1 MIYQG
6 ESGSINFFFK
16 NRLIVS
22 RPLTKEITVDYYENS
37 RDNVIREVMEAG
49 WSIQRQINFH
59 KQFLKTCRYKEM
71 IKEPTQE
78 DLTIMLITGLILI
91 KLRQIDPDGDRE
103 GLLIMGPKKKK
114 SSQIGRAHV

>member
-37 RDNVIREVMEAG
+37 RDNVIREAMEAG
-49 WSIQRQINFH
+49 WSLKRQINFH
-59 KQFLKTCRYKEM
+59 KGFLKTCRYTDM
-71 IKEPTQE
+71 IKQPDE
-78 DLTIMLITGLILI
+78 DDLNIILITGLILI

-114 SSQIGRAHV
+114 SSL

>member
-22 RPLTKEITVDYYENS
+22 RPLTKEITVEYYENS
-37 RDNVIREVMEAG
+37 RDNVIREALEAG
-49 WSIQRQINFH
+49 WSIQRQIAFH
-59 KQFLKTCRYKEM
+59 KGFLKTCRYKEM
-71 IKEPTQE
+71 LKDPSND

-91 KLRQIDPDGDRE
+91 KFRQIDPEGDRE

-114 SSQIGRAHV
+114 SSL